1 MSATL
6 EERRRA
12 ARISVL
18 KSAKISVG
26 VDGSHGVFNCLVLDK
41 SETGVLVELEGFVIL
56 PEEVLLQM
64 NSGAIYRARRCWAF
78 GGKAGLAF
86 IGGQLMTEEIMARM
100 RKVGDVMRGAW
111 RDGGGIHAA
120 LGPVFRPCRT
130 APHRRGGGSS
140 VPAARGRVERAGIY
154 LRR

>member
-26 VDGSHGVFNCLVLDK
+26 VDGSHGVFNCLVLDQ

-86 IGGQLMTEEIMARM
+86 IGGQVMTEEIMARM
-100 RKVGDVMRGAW
+100 RKVGDVLRAHGVTAAVSTL
-111 RDGGGIHAA
+111 RSARFFDHA
-120 LGPVFRPCRT
+120 
-130 APHRRGGGSS
+130 
-140 VPAARGRVERAGIY
+140 E
-154 LRR
+154 LRRVAEAAEAACLRLEAVLSGREFI